1 MDVLNYT
8 SHTSFRRAA
17 RRGTGAITAVVLAAL
32 VLSRIAGAQS
42 GEPTEYEVKAAFLFN
57 FTKFVE
63 WPASSFED
71 SHSPIVLG
79 ILGEDPFGDSLARII
94 AGQKVQGRSLI
105 IRKKHFGD
113 DLRLCHVLFVSSSE
127 REHRAQILGSIPSAS
142 VLTVSD
148 MEGFAAAGGVMQFV
162 TQDSRVRFI
171 VNLDAVA
178 QNRLHFSAK
187 LLALAQVIGHGN
199 RWVN

>member
-42 GEPTEYEVKAAFLFN
+42 GEPTEYEVKA
-57 FTKFVE
+57 
-63 WPASSFED
+63 FED